1 MFYKQ
6 QNITKIGFLLAYIFG
21 HLLHLETP
29 YKPDKYQV
37 GTLLAKKK
45 NRRFSQLTKLRRL
58 VLNFDFCSL

>member
-6 QNITKIGFLLAYIFG
+6 QNITKINLLPTHIFAY
-21 HLLHLETP
+21 LLYPETP

-45 NRRFSQLTKLRRL
+45 KSQIFSVNKIKEIG
-58 VLNFDFCSL
+58 S

>member
-45 NRRFSQLTKLRRL
+45 KSQIFSVNKIKEIG
-58 VLNFDFCSL
+58 S